1 MKRGLITTVTD
12 DSVAYLGLFL
22 LLLLASLSDAADTG
36 FAPGVR
42 GFLARRAI
50 DGIAAVGR
58 VVDLM
63 AGVSDSRLAGRAGYN
78 APFTLTR

>member
-1 MKRGLITTVTD
+1 MKRDFITTVTD

-22 LLLLASLSDAADTG
+22 LLLLPRLSDAAYTG

-50 DGIAAVGR
+50 DGIAAVGWVIDR
-58 VVDLM
+58 M
-63 AGVSDSRLAGRAGYN
+63 AGVDDSRLAGGAGYN